1 MKLNLK
7 SLAWWLTVDAVIIVV
22 WKLVWPDTIDGS
34 SIIALIF
41 SPIVLYSI
49 NERKKK

>member
-1 MKLNLK
+1 MKLNFK

-41 SPIVLYSI
+41 SSIVLYSI